1 MIRCLRLNFS
11 HLYRAEQSHTAH
23 NVVEIKHVQIDYDFD
38 LHVNSL
44 RKDVSVRRTSFG
56 KNQQVP
62 L

>member
-44 RKDVSVRRTSFG
+44 RKDVSVRRTS
-56 KNQQVP
+56 
-62 L
+62 